1 MWKLNAWA
9 ALAAFVVLCL
19 AAGGLGGWATAQPV
33 IDWYPT
39 LVRPSWNPPA
49 WVFAPVWTTLYVM
62 MAVAAWLVWRNGPSA
77 KSALQLF
84 IVQLALNV
92 AWSFIFFG
100 AHNPGLAFAEI
111 ILLLAAILATTRA
124 FFRHAT
130 PAGLLMLPYIAW
142 VSFASVLNFTV
153 WRLNA

>member
-1 MWKLNAWA
+1 MWKLNPWL
-9 ALAAFVVLCL
+9 ALAGFVILCL
-19 AAGGLGGWATAQPV
+19 AAGALGGFATAQSV
-33 IDWYPT
+33 IEWYPT
-39 LVRPSWNPPA
+39 LTKPTWNPPA
-49 WVFAPVWTTLYVM
+49 WVFAPVWTTLYVL
-62 MAVAAWLVWRNGPSA
+62 MALAAWMAWRRGPVA

-111 ILLLAAILATTRA
+111 IVLWLAIIATARA
-124 FFRHAT
+124 FWRLSP

-142 VSFASVLNFTV
+142 VSFAAVLNFTV